1 MASYILDR
9 IAVYIS
15 IYLPFSHLSV
25 SVTVRV
31 YILNKIIKCN
41 YYQFRDIP
49 RVNKSIFLG
58 DHTKYFPNSYFLL
71 SLSKES

>member
-9 IAVYIS
+9 ISVYIP
-15 IYLPFSHLSV
+15 IYLPCSHLSV

-31 YILNKIIKCN
+31 YLLTKIIKCN

-58 DHTKYFPNSYFLL
+58 DHIKYFPNSYFLL
-71 SLSKES
+71 SLSKEI